1 MVIVEPHCIDGA
13 GSPVGQDRSP
23 SDEFVSFV
31 EKIEYGR
38 SQLMRMIRRASG
50 AALEGH
56 GPLHCQGAGMVS
68 IA

>member
-23 SDEFVSFV
+23 SDEFMSFV

-38 SQLMRMIRRASG
+38 SQLIRMVRRASG
-50 AALEGH
+50 ATLEGH
-56 GPLHCQGAGMVS
+56 GLLHC
-68 IA
+68 